1 MAIEVR
7 KKEGETVQSLIF
19 RFTKKIKQSGVL
31 TEVRKRQ
38 FRQRPQSKLKKRLSA
53 MYRAAK
59 QKEFEK
65 KRKLGLLNY

>member
-7 KKEGETVQSLIF
+7 KKEGETVQSLIY

-38 FRQRPQSKLKKRLSA
+38 FKARNQSKLKKRSSA
-53 MYRAAK
+53 IYRSLK
-59 QKEFEK
+59 QEEFNR